1 MASGLLDKAN
11 IILTPTGYKAGT
23 MYNVAPIEQPY
34 EDFDFARAS
43 VASRVNSS
51 GLVEMVG
58 RTLGSN
64 LVQNGDFSEL
74 GSELV
79 TNGDFATDSDWT
91 KGTGWSI
98 GDGKATSIG
107 SNYGQQLKQT
117 ILQTNKIYKL
127 SFDIVDYTSGNI
139 ALESIYYGVTQT
151 FNGIGSYVTY
161 FTSLSQTEF
170 RLYSQNFIGSIDN
183 VSVKQVDPNDYWTLG
198 SGWSIEDGKASNDGS
213 VSGNS
218 YLINSPSTAIIGKT
232 YKVEFTISNYTQ
244 GNIRVRAGQA
254 SSVFITANGNFIQYM
269 VATSTETCRIQ
280 AQNNFIGSIENV
292 SVKEIIDTNNIPRIS
307 YDSNGDNGHILLE
320 PTSTNKYTYSNDFE
334 QWQSSGSITI
344 NSNFATS
351 PDGTQ
356 NASRLQ
362 WTNATNFIYQSLSHI
377 GNDHTL
383 SIYMKSNT
391 ASSQSVR
398 LFMDNGAQGQD
409 ANVTTEWQR
418 FTFSNSSATTQSNRN
433 VGLIKSGTQ
442 VGDLDILIAFAQFEA
457 LSYATS
463 YIPTLTGS
471 TVTRATETATGAG
484 SADLINSTEGVL
496 YAEIAALVEVD
507 AQRRFITLNDGTSS
521 NGVILRYEST
531 GVINAR
537 YQISGIAQASIS
549 HTTTITNTRKIAFK
563 YKQNDFA
570 LWVDGVEVGT
580 DNSGSVL
587 GANTINNIDFHSGN
601 GAFSFYGKVKA
612 ITVFNTALTDAELTE
627 LTS

>member
-1 MASGLLDKAN
+1 MADGLLNKAS

-23 MYNVAPIEQPY
+23 LYNVAPVVEPY

-471 TVTRATETATGAG
+471 QEVRATETATGAG

>member
-1 MASGLLDKAN
+1 
-11 IILTPTGYKAGT
+11 